1 MHMHAL
7 HAGVHIMQAH
17 AGAWDKLYT
26 YTIAPVAV
34 FFNINFVKAIGDQK
48 CNCLIMNMIASSLL
62 WSRAVTP

>member
-17 AGAWDKLYT
+17 AGAWDKFMTLYT

-34 FFNINFVKAIGDQK
+34 FLNINFVKAIGDQK
-48 CNCLIMNMIASSLL
+48 CNCL
-62 WSRAVTP
+62 